1 MHGTDYFPSG
11 ALLVWQAGIG
21 AYENKDYKNAVNLF
35 RLAEEGYRK
44 GVLKNDV
51 SAVNV
56 EFIHSWYISTLKKL
70 PDSFVQTPP
79 LN

>member
-44 GVLKNDV
+44 GVLKNGVNPIKFTV
-51 SAVNV
+51 S
-56 EFIHSWYISTLKKL
+56 
-70 PDSFVQTPP
+70 
-79 LN
+79 